1 MTATG
6 TRAAPSG
13 PPDAAGPAGAA
24 AAIPAGRRGRGGAA
38 FWICA
43 AFLGA
48 VAAAAALAPLVAPH
62 DPAAIDFDRIWSGPT
77 AENPLGTDQMGRDL
91 LSRLIHGARES
102 LLGPLAL
109 LALAALLGVAMGTLA
124 AWRRGWVD
132 AVLARVT
139 DVMYAFPG
147 LLFVVLVIAVFG
159 SGLTTAVLALG
170 LAFAPIIAKFTR
182 SVALAE
188 CAKPYIDAYR
198 VQGMGGF
205 AICVRHLIPNMAP
218 ALLGYLVVLFGEG
231 LMSLA
236 ALSFLGFGAQPPSSE
251 WGLMVQEGQAA
262 LIQGVLWP
270 SLVPGAAIALVVVAF
285 NVVGVRLADRL
296 SDRR

>member
-1 MTATG
+1 V
-6 TRAAPSG
+6 R
-13 PPDAAGPAGAA
+13 GAV
-24 AAIPAGRRGRGGAA
+24 
-38 FWICA
+38 
-43 AFLGA
+43 
-48 VAAAAALAPLVAPH
+48 VAAAVLAPLAAPH
-62 DPAAIDFDRIWSGPT
+62 DPAAIDFGRIWSGPT
-77 AENPLGTDQMGRDL
+77 AQHPLGTDQMGRDL
-91 LSRLIHGARES
+91 LSRVVYGARES

-109 LALAALLGVAMGTLA
+109 LALAAVLGVAMGTLA

-159 SGLTTAVLALG
+159 SGLSTAVVALG

-198 VQGMGGF
+198 VQGVSGF
-205 AICVRHLIPNMAP
+205 VICVRYLIPNMAP

-236 ALSFLGFGAQPPSSE
+236 TLSFLGFGAQPPSSE

-296 SDRR
+296 SVRR

>member
-1 MTATG
+1 HQRHRVAAGGRDQHLRLPGGPGGAAVHGGRLHGGDHPDRPRPSAAGPAGPPRREQGMSATG
-6 TRAAPSG
+6 TRAAPG
-13 PPDAAGPAGAA
+13 PSAAAAGPAGPAA
-24 AAIPAGRRGRGGAA
+24 AVPAGRRGGGAA
-38 FWICA
+38 FWASA

-48 VAAAAALAPLVAPH
+48 VVAAAVLAPLAAPH
-62 DPAAIDFDRIWSGPT
+62 DPAAIDFGRIWSGPT
-77 AENPLGTDQMGRDL
+77 AQHPLGTDQMGRDL
-91 LSRLIHGARES
+91 LSRVVYGARES

-109 LALAALLGVAMGTLA
+109 LALAAVLGVAMGTLA

-159 SGLTTAVLALG
+159 SGLSTAVVALG

-198 VQGMGGF
+198 VQGVSGF
-205 AICVRHLIPNMAP
+205 VICVRYLIPNMAP

-236 ALSFLGFGAQPPSSE
+236 TLSFLGFG
-251 WGLMVQEGQAA
+251 
-262 LIQGVLWP
+262 
-270 SLVPGAAIALVVVAF
+270 
-285 NVVGVRLADRL
+285 
-296 SDRR
+296 